1 MLGLLVI
8 DMQVGVIHGQTRF
21 DADGVIRRINELAQ
35 AVRAAD
41 GAVIYMQH
49 EGKPGSLYEPG
60 TPRWK
65 ILPVL
70 DRQPEDPVV
79 AKTACD
85 AFYRTDL
92 DATLRDLGIDQLLIT
107 GCCTDFCVDTTIRA
121 AASRDYA
128 VTVVA
133 DAHTTADRPH
143 LKAKAIIAHHNW
155 VWANFILPER
165 RVHVLPA
172 ATILR
177 DL

>member
-8 DMQVGVIHGQTRF
+8 DMQVGVMHGQTRF
-21 DADGVIRRINELAQ
+21 DADGVIQRIHELTA

-41 GAVIYMQH
+41 GAVIYIQH
-49 EGKPGSLYEPG
+49 EGKTGGPYEPG

-65 ILPVL
+65 ILPAL
-70 DRQPEDPVV
+70 DRRPEDPVV

-92 DATLRDLGIDQLLIT
+92 DAVLREREIDQLLIT

-133 DAHTTADRPH
+133 YAHTTADRPH

-172 ATILR
+172 ESILR
-177 DL
+177 RL